1 MRVELRHIYK
11 SFGPIRAS
19 NGLGLTFES
28 GHIYGLLGENGA
40 GKTTLMKILAGFL
53 SPDSGEI
60 LIDDRTVRIKSP
72 ADALKF
78 GIGLLPQDPA
88 DFPPFNVLENFI
100 LGRGRAWRINHQEAS
115 LRLKSLADRCHFHLD
130 PQARLRTLSIGERQQ
145 LEILG
150 LLYSEVKV
158 LILDE
163 PTTGISLP
171 QKNSLFSS
179 LRLLAGQGR
188 IIILV
193 SHKLEDIQEL
203 CDRAVVLRWGELA
216 GQEEAPLDTN
226 RLLSLMFGRLPTP
239 TRGLPKPSTGQAVM
253 ELSDFC
259 VEEHRICLTN
269 LSLTVH
275 QNEVIGL
282 AGTAGSG
289 RRLFLQGCAGLRKLK
304 EGRIRINGKDMTGQ
318 GYLRFRSSHV
328 AFVPA
333 DRLESGLVRG
343 LNLTEHLLLTEDHS
357 PFIIDWPKAK
367 GGAASRIKAFQILG
381 TPDTKVE
388 SLSGGNQQ
396 RALLALL
403 PDYCRL
409 LLMEHPT
416 RGLDQES
423 ARWVWGQLEKRCA
436 RGTAILFISN
446 ELDEILERSDFILVF
461 SGGRV
466 SPLLKREEVDSG
478 KLAEMIGGKGL

>member
-1 MRVELRHIYK
+1 M
-11 SFGPIRAS
+11 AN

-40 GKTTLMKILAGFL
+40 GKTTLMKILSGFL

-60 LIDDRTVRIKSP
+60 LINGRTVRIQSP
-72 ADALKF
+72 ADALKW
-78 GIGLLPQDPA
+78 GIGLLQQDPV

-100 LGRGRAWRINHQEAS
+100 LGRERSWRINRQEAS
-115 LRLKSLADRCHFHLD
+115 LKLKSLAEGCHFHFD

-150 LLYSEVKV
+150 LLASEVKV

-163 PTTGISLP
+163 PTTGISP
-171 QKNSLFSS
+171 SQKTSLFSS

-188 IIILV
+188 FIILV

-203 CDRAVVLRWGELA
+203 CDRAVVLRRGELA
-216 GQEEAPLDTN
+216 GQEEAPLDPD
-226 RLLSLMFGRLPTP
+226 RLLTLMFGRLPAP
-239 TRGLPKPSTGQAVM
+239 TRGLPKPSSGPAVM

-259 VEEHRICLTN
+259 VEEHRIGITH

-275 QNEVIGL
+275 QREVIGL

-289 RRLFLQGCAGLRKLK
+289 RRLFLQACAGLRKIRG
-304 EGRIRINGKDMTGQ
+304 GRIRICGKDLTGQ
-318 GYLRFRSSHV
+318 GYLKFRTFQV
-328 AFVPA
+328 AYVPA

-343 LNLTEHLLLTEDHS
+343 LTLTEHLLLAQEDS
-357 PFIIDWPKAK
+357 SFIINWAKAK
-367 GGAASRIKAFQILG
+367 ERTVSGLETFHILG

-403 PDYCRL
+403 PDSPSL

-416 RGLDQES
+416 RGLDLDS
-423 ARWVWGQLEKRCA
+423 AQWVWERLQKGCA

-446 ELDEILERSDFILVF
+446 DLQEILDHSNAILVF

-466 SPLLKREEVDSG
+466 SPLIKREEMNG
-478 KLAEMIGGKGL
+478 QKLAEMIGGKGL